1 VRPRGDAC
9 VFVIARAP
17 GGPPMPVAVEKH
29 GVPELPFTASLD
41 DGDSPMP
48 TQKLSAMQEVE
59 VIARLSMSGNA
70 IPQAGDLESQPLRVK
85 LPSGR
90 PLVLTIDHTRP

>member
-1 VRPRGDAC
+1 VQ
-9 VFVIARAP
+9 
-17 GGPPMPVAVEKH
+17 
-29 GVPELPFTASLD
+29 ELPLTASLD

-85 LPSGR
+85 LPSSE
-90 PLVLTIDHTRP
+90 PLVLTIDHARP

>member
-1 VRPRGDAC
+1 VQ
-9 VFVIARAP
+9 
-17 GGPPMPVAVEKH
+17 
-29 GVPELPFTASLD
+29 ELPFTASLD

-70 IPQAGDLESQPLRVK
+70 IPQAGDLESQPLRIR
-85 LPSGR
+85 LPAKGTM
-90 PLVLTIDHTRP
+90 VLTIDHARP